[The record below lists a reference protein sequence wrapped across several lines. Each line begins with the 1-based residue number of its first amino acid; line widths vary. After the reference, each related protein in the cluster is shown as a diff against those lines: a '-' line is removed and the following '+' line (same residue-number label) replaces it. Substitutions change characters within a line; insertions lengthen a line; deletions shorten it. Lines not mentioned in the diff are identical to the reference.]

1 MPSACAAMPGRDLS
15 STFIAILKPPPSG
28 PSMFAAGTRHSVNV
42 SSTVGEPRMP
52 IFFSSLPTANPGVP
66 FSTTNALIPFAPF
79 SGSVTAK
86 TVTMSAMLPWVIQIF
101 VPSST

>member
-1 MPSACAAMPGRDLS
+1 M
-15 STFIAILKPPPSG
+15 AILKPSPSG
-28 PSMFAAGTRHSVNV
+28 PSMLAAGTRQSVKI

-66 FSTTNALIPFAPF
+66 FSTTNALMPLAPL

-86 TVTMSAMLPWVIQIF
+86 TVTMSAMLPCVIQIF